1 MIHAKLN
8 LSVCVFF
15 AAVVSEVE
23 VEPLNGNV
31 PLKNNAVSDAVCD

>member
-8 LSVCVFF
+8 FSVCVFS
-15 AAVVSEVE
+15 ADVVSEVE

-31 PLKNNAVSDAVCD
+31 PLKNNTASDTVCD